1 MQMFARHGN
10 RWNVNELLSLQREYE
25 LLEWSVDKIALQHK
39 RTVNAILFKLQE
51 EGFISNW
58 NEARGF
64 ESSISS
70 SPTWK
75 TAEEFLFEDENEDE
89 EEEMDDC
96 NDEDYVEEESCDEM
110 DDDLFEEDESI
121 EVAKLSQRVWT
132 LEAAVS
138 DISVMV
144 KQIFDSM
151 VSKKRPLASCH

>member
-1 MQMFARHGN
+1 MFTRHGK
-10 RWNVNELLSLQREYE
+10 RWSVNEMLSLQREYE
-25 LLEWSVDKIALQHK
+25 LLEWSVDQIALKHK
-39 RTVNAILFKLQE
+39 RTVNSILFKLQD
-51 EGFISNW
+51 EGLICNW

-64 ESSISS
+64 VSSA
-70 SPTWK
+70 PTWK
-75 TAEEFLFEDENEDE
+75 TTEDLFEDEDDD

-110 DDDLFEEDESI
+110 DDELFEEDESI